1 MSEVFILYMYRMF
14 WALFLGA
21 LLAMGFRRSWNAEH
35 GKMTSW
41 MEDREHA
48 VVWLDP
54 IVFPVMII
62 FFAAINLWVYGSD
75 DGVEYGLCL
84 LIDIFVFV
92 SVYFTGLMFLLPM
105 LRRRYTARTCAVL
118 WLVPVFLFYQP
129 HMLYLMRSEPPLVV
143 LYLPGILLRVLPA
156 VWAAGFLVLFGTKIG
171 SHIWF
176 SRRLRQHSRPI
187 LAPELL
193 EIWEKVRRDL
203 DMHIPVD
210 LRYCSL
216 IRTPLTI
223 GMRKKSKVTY
233 LPERAYGAEEAELIF
248 SHELH
253 HVQRRDTHTKCFL
266 EFCKALGWIHPLVW
280 LAARRAQDDLE
291 LSCDEI
297 VLEKADAVTRR
308 KYAELLLST
317 AGDGRGFTTCLSA
330 SARTLRYRMRATV
343 SGGKKKLGVVMLFT
357 VMALSVLGMG
367 KISVSTDRTSLA
379 ELIQLSEDSLSE
391 VYLTK
396 DGEEIQISDL
406 EGLAGYLSSLQAERL
421 IYTYTLLSEQGGCDL
436 EGITSSD
443 ATFRMS
449 GSYVEICY
457 PEKRNPVLCRMKEPV
472 DWQKIQAFE

>member
-143 LYLPGILLRVLPA
+143 LYLPGILLRVLLA

-187 LAPELL
+187 LDPELL

-297 VLEKADAVTRR
+297 VLERADAVTRR

-317 AGDGRGFTTCLSA
+317 AGGWPWIYDLPLGLSPDAAVPHAGDCVRREEKAWGCHAVYSYGLECPWYGKDQCINRQDLVGRADPAFRGQPF
-330 SARTLRYRMRATV
+330 R
-343 SGGKKKLGVVMLFT
+343 
-357 VMALSVLGMG
+357 
-367 KISVSTDRTSLA
+367 
-379 ELIQLSEDSLSE
+379 SLS
-391 VYLTK
+391 Y
-396 DGEEIQISDL
+396 
-406 EGLAGYLSSLQAERL
+406 ERR
-421 IYTYTLLSEQGGCDL
+421 GGDP
-436 EGITSSD
+436 D
-443 ATFRMS
+443 
-449 GSYVEICY
+449 
-457 PEKRNPVLCRMKEPV
+457 
-472 DWQKIQAFE
+472 Q